1 MLRTNCDHH
10 PSTICWVQDRTSE
23 VLSWDWGLYLATSTE
38 HDDGIDGVD

>member
-23 VLSWDWGLYLATSTE
+23 VLSWDWGLYLASSAE
-38 HDDGIDGVD
+38 HDDGIDDVD